1 MKRIYGDECGN
12 GYIMFWTYLILLK
25 YMLKNKILNAMLLY
39 LTIGEHISRYMYVY
53 ICIFIDTKKT
63 LDKLKHIQVNV

>member
-1 MKRIYGDECGN
+1 M
-12 GYIMFWTYLILLK
+12 
-25 YMLKNKILNAMLLY
+25 YMLKNKILNAMFLY

-63 LDKLKHIQVNV
+63 LDKLKQIQVNV